1 MFDSG
6 PDLEELKRLGIPV
19 EAVAKPAPVI
29 IFPDNE
35 QAYQLFCDI
44 SDQWRSHMSG
54 YYALDANVVYSWMDG
69 ERIKGQRRNQLWREV
84 RQISSG
90 ALAAMREQ
98 QEEAQR
104 KASANK

>member
-1 MFDSG
+1 MFSPG
-6 PDLEELKRLGIPV
+6 PDLEELKRLGIPIDAI
-19 EAVAKPAPVI
+19 EKPEPVTAY
-29 IFPDNE
+29 PDNE
-35 QAYQLFCDI
+35 QAYQMFCDI

-54 YYALDANVVYSWMDG
+54 YYALDANVAFSWMDS